1 MIETVL
7 LVGGPLD
14 GRRLGNRGG
23 NVLTVQGDD
32 GQVQRLEY
40 RRAHDE
46 SKFFH
51 FHKPV

>member
-14 GRRLGNRGG
+14 GRRLGSSGG
-23 NVLTVQGDD
+23 NVLTVPGVL
-32 GQVQRLEY
+32 GQHQRLEY

-51 FHKPV
+51 FQKAI